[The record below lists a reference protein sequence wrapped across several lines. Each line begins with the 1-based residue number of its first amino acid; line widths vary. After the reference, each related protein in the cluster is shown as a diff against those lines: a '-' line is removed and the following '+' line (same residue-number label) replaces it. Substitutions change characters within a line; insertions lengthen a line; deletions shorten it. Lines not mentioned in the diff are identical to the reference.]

1 MSFFKDTIVTLMGTR
16 ISILVKTLYLQRY
29 VLNTI
34 LIFLDLESVR
44 ESITCTY
51 RSKMEIE
58 IFRANLV
65 TLLKNNINSKK

>member
-51 RSKMEIE
+51 RSKMEVV

-65 TLLKNNINSKK
+65 TLLKNDINSKK